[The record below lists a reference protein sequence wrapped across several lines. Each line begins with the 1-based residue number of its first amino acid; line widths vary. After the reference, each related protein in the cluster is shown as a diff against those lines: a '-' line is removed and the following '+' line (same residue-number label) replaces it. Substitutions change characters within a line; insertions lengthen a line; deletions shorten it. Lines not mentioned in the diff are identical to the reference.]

1 MESWTPPAVPALPGH
16 GPDLRLHDTATGG
29 ALTVTGPGAERA
41 TMYVCGITP
50 YDATHLG
57 HAATM
62 ITFDLV
68 HRYWLDQG
76 LDVNYAQN
84 VTDVDEPL
92 FERAERDGTDWQVL
106 GLRET
111 ALYREDMESLGIV
124 PPRHFVG
131 AVETIPLVGKA
142 VAELLDKGAAYRH
155 ESGDIYYS
163 VTEYIDANPAA
174 ASISSYDSETM
185 IRYARERGGDPDR
198 EGKRHPLD
206 PILWNAP
213 REGEPSWDSAVG
225 PGRPGWHIECT
236 CIAIEHLGATIDV
249 QGGGNDL
256 IYPHH
261 EMSAAHA
268 ESLTGELPFAR
279 AYVHTGMIGLDGEKM
294 SKSLGNLVFVS
305 KLRAQ
310 DVDPAAVRLA
320 LLADHYRS
328 DRQWAPATLAEA
340 ELRLGRW
347 REAVSRELAVPAGA
361 MLTAVRNRLAD
372 DLDTAGALTAVDD
385 WASETLS
392 AGGDDPSAPALA
404 RDTIEGLLGID
415 CSRLLCESPRLGTLD
430 NRASP
435 TPHAARGVAIEDPA
449 AGVSLQWTDPACL
462 VHPARAG
469 A

>member
-1 MESWTPPAVPALPGH
+1 MESWTASDVPALPGH
-16 GPDLRLHDTATGG
+16 GPVLRLHDTATGERRE
-29 ALTVTGPGAERA
+29 TVRPGAERA
-41 TMYVCGITP
+41 SMYVCGITP

-68 HRYWLDQG
+68 HRYWRDQG
-76 LDVNYAQN
+76 LDVDYAQN

-111 ALYREDMESLGIV
+111 ALYREDMESLKII
-124 PPRHFVG
+124 PPRHYVG

-142 VAELLDKGAAYRH
+142 VAELLESGAAYRH
-155 ESGDIYYS
+155 DSGDVYYS
-163 VTEYIDANPAA
+163 VAEHADRFPAA
-174 ASISSYDSETM
+174 ASVSGYDYETM
-185 IRYARERGGDPDR
+185 LGYARERGGDPDR

-206 PILWNAP
+206 PKLWNAP
-213 REGEPSWDSAVG
+213 RDGEPSWDSPVG
-225 PGRPGWHIECT
+225 PGRPGWHIECA
-236 CIAIEHLGATIDV
+236 CIALDRLGATVDV
-249 QGGGNDL
+249 QGGGSDL

-279 AYVHTGMIGLDGEKM
+279 SYVHTGMIGLDGEKM

-305 KLRAQ
+305 KLRAEG
-310 DVDPAAVRLA
+310 VDPAAVRLA
-320 LLADHYRS
+320 LLAGHYRS
-328 DRQWAPATLAEA
+328 DRQWSPAGLAEA

-347 REAVSRELAVPAGA
+347 REACSRELAVPAGA
-361 MLTAVRNRLAD
+361 VLTAVRERLAD
-372 DLDTAGALTAVDD
+372 DLDTAGALAAVDD
-385 WASETLS
+385 WASESLS

-415 CSRLLCESPRLGTLD
+415 CSRLSCDIPRLGRL
-430 NRASP
+430 P
-435 TPHAARGVAIEDPA
+435 TAEHCRLPRRQR
-449 AGVSLQWTDPACL
+449 S
-462 VHPARAG
+462 RN
-469 A
+469 

>member
-1 MESWTPPAVPALPGH
+1 MDSWSAPHVPALPGH
-16 GPDLRLHDTATGG
+16 GPALRLHDTASAGLRETVAPGG
-29 ALTVTGPGAERA
+29 ERA
-41 TMYVCGITP
+41 SMYVCGITP

-76 LDVNYAQN
+76 LEVHYAQN

-111 ALYREDMESLGIV
+111 ALYREDMEALQV
-124 PPRHFVG
+124 LPPQHYIG
-131 AVETIPLVGKA
+131 AVESIPSVGKA

-155 ESGDIYYS
+155 ESGDVYYS
-163 VTEYIDANPAA
+163 LDAYTEAHPEAA
-174 ASISSYDSETM
+174 PISGYGTETM
-185 IRYARERGGDPDR
+185 LRYARERGGDPDR
-198 EGKRHPLD
+198 EGKRSPLD

-213 REGEPSWDSAVG
+213 REGEPSWDSPVG
-225 PGRPGWHIECT
+225 PGRPGWHIECA
-236 CIAIEHLGATIDV
+236 CIALDHLGATVDV

-305 KLRAQ
+305 KLRAEG
-310 DVDPAAVRLA
+310 VDPAAVRLA
-320 LLADHYRS
+320 LLAHHYRS
-328 DRQWAPATLAEA
+328 DRQWGATALAEA

-361 MLTAVRNRLAD
+361 MLTAVRERLAD
-372 DLDTAGALTAVDD
+372 DLDTAGALAAVDA
-385 WASETLS
+385 WANATLA
-392 AGGDDPSAPALA
+392 AGGEDPSASGLA
-404 RDTIEGLLGID
+404 RDTIGGLLGIH
-415 CSRLLCESPRLGTLD
+415 CTR
-430 NRASP
+430 
-435 TPHAARGVAIEDPA
+435 
-449 AGVSLQWTDPACL
+449 
-462 VHPARAG
+462 
-469 A
+469 

>member
-1 MESWTPPAVPALPGH
+1 MESWTAPDVPALPGR
-16 GPDLRLHDTATGG
+16 GPALRLHDTATGEPRE
-29 ALTVTGPGAERA
+29 AVRPGAERA

-68 HRYWLDQG
+68 NRYWRDQG
-76 LDVNYAQN
+76 LEVDYAQN

-111 ALYREDMESLGIV
+111 ALYREDMESLSVI
-124 PPRHFVG
+124 PPRHYIG

-142 VAELLDKGAAYRH
+142 VAELLESGGAYRH
-155 ESGDIYYS
+155 DSGDVYYS
-163 VTEYIDANPAA
+163 VAA
-174 ASISSYDSETM
+174 APAFGEESNYDRETM
-185 IRYARERGGDPDR
+185 LGYFRERGGDPDR
-198 EGKRHPLD
+198 EGKRDPLD

-225 PGRPGWHIECT
+225 PGRPGWHIECA
-236 CIAIEHLGATIDV
+236 CIALEHLGTTIDV
-249 QGGGNDL
+249 QGGGSDL
-256 IYPHH
+256 IFPHH

-268 ESLTGELPFAR
+268 ESLTGDRPFAR

-305 KLRAQ
+305 KLRAEG
-310 DVDPAAVRLA
+310 VDPAAVRLA
-320 LLADHYRS
+320 LLAGHYRA
-328 DRQWAPATLAEA
+328 DRQWTRAGLAEA

-347 REAVSRELAVPAGA
+347 REACSRELAVPAGA
-361 MLTAVRNRLAD
+361 MLTAVRGRLAD
-372 DLDTAGALTAVDD
+372 DLDAAGALAVVDA

-415 CSRLLCESPRLGTLD
+415 CSRLLCDMSSLGTLQQSVAD
-430 NRASP
+430 SP
-435 TPHAARGVAIEDPA
+435 RRQR
-449 AGVSLQWTDPACL
+449 S
-462 VHPARAG
+462 RN
-469 A
+469 

>member
-1 MESWTPPAVPALPGH
+1 MDSWTAPHVPSLPGH
-16 GPDLRLHDTATGG
+16 GPTLRLHDTASAGLRETVEPGG
-29 ALTVTGPGAERA
+29 ERA

-76 LDVNYAQN
+76 LDVHYVQN

-111 ALYREDMESLGIV
+111 ALYREDMEALQV
-124 PPRHFVG
+124 LPPRDFVG
-131 AVETIPLVGKA
+131 AVESIPSVGKA

-155 ESGDIYYS
+155 DSGDVYYS
-163 VTEYIDANPAA
+163 VQSHPGFGSESN
-174 ASISSYDSETM
+174 YDRETM
-185 IRYARERGGDPDR
+185 LRYARERGGDPDR
-198 EGKRHPLD
+198 EGKRDALD

-213 REGEPSWDSAVG
+213 KDGEPSWDSAAG
-225 PGRPGWHIECT
+225 PGRPGWHIECA
-236 CIAIEHLGATIDV
+236 CIALDHLGPQIHV

-268 ESLTGELPFAR
+268 ESLSGASPFAR

-305 KLRAQ
+305 KLRAEGT
-310 DVDPAAVRLA
+310 DPAAVRLA
-320 LLADHYRS
+320 LLAQHYRE
-328 DRQWAPATLAEA
+328 DRQWSAAALAEA

-347 REAVSRELAVPAGA
+347 REAVGRELAVPAGA
-361 MLTAVRNRLAD
+361 MLTAVRERLAD
-372 DLDTAGALTAVDD
+372 DLDTAGALRAVDE
-385 WASETLS
+385 WAAETLA
-392 AGGDDPSAPALA
+392 AGGEDPSAPSLA
-404 RDTIEGLLGID
+404 RDTIGGILGID
-415 CSRLLCESPRLGTLD
+415 CTR
-430 NRASP
+430 
-435 TPHAARGVAIEDPA
+435 
-449 AGVSLQWTDPACL
+449 
-462 VHPARAG
+462 
-469 A
+469 